1 MPCDGRDPD
10 AGAQSGMFMWLSASI
25 FTLMA
30 SMDMATLLD
39 FGAK

>member
-1 MPCDGRDPD
+1 
-10 AGAQSGMFMWLSASI
+10 MFMWLSASI

-30 SMDMATLLD
+30 SMDMATLLE

>member
-1 MPCDGRDPD
+1 
-10 AGAQSGMFMWLSASI
+10 MFMWLSASI

-30 SMDMATLLD
+30 SMDMATLPD